1 MIGYCNKT
9 LTIWNIFTLGHHHFK
24 CHSNTT
30 TCLSHKNFSIS
41 QDKQSL
47 YMNKGFNLFLWHTL
61 INQENL
67 SWMSITRTFA
77 RFIKNSYVGDISTCF
92 FLGSKDGDNIWT
104 AASFFRATTCTT
116 KWQLSEDQNSGLSTL
131 GNAKLG
137 REEGL
142 GNLTKPQQRVS

>member
-9 LTIWNIFTLGHHHFK
+9 STIWNMFTLGHYHFK

-77 RFIKNSYVGDISTCF
+77 RFIKNSHVGGHTPVSSLVPKIGIT
-92 FLGSKDGDNIWT
+92 
-104 AASFFRATTCTT
+104 
-116 KWQLSEDQNSGLSTL
+116 SGLLQAFSEPQLALQSDKQMRIKKVNCQLWEMPNWEGKRSWSTV
-131 GNAKLG
+131 K
-137 REEGL
+137 
-142 GNLTKPQQRVS
+142 TS